1 MAAESAHPAHQ
12 HAGAG
17 TAGAHPVEHEHPT
30 WHTYWKVALI
40 LTIITALEVWI
51 YYTPLKETRLFGPL
65 LIALSIAKFTI
76 VVMFYMHLKYD
87 AKLFRA
93 LFVGPLSVAVIVV
106 FSLLF
111 LFGQLIIHLR

>member
-1 MAAESAHPAHQ
+1 MAADHPQ
-12 HAGAG
+12 HAHAVADGSA
-17 TAGAHPVEHEHPT
+17 AHAVEHHEEHPT
-30 WHTYWKVALI
+30 WHTYWKVALV

-51 YYTPLKETRLFGPL
+51 YYTPLKETRVFGPL
-65 LIALSIAKFTI
+65 LILLSAMKFTI

-93 LFVGPLSVAVIVV
+93 VFVGPLSIAIIVV

-111 LFGQLIIHLR
+111 LFGQLVIHVR